1 MGIFKSD
8 VRYSGCV
15 HGGKVVPTTPFLNM
29 FARSPIRPLEEHMAK
44 VDACVKEL
52 APFFVNVFE
61 ENWSKASRIQQSI
74 MLLENDADNMKR
86 ELRLHLPKNLFMP
99 VSRSD
104 VLELLNVQDRLA
116 NKAKDIAGIVLGRK
130 MIFPASIATLFRAFL
145 ERAIQASEQANKA
158 IHELDELFETGFSG
172 NEIKLVEEMIAIL
185 SGIEHDTDD
194 QQIQLRRMIFDLE
207 KNLPPID
214 VIFLYKIIE
223 WTGDLADH
231 AREIGDRLQI
241 LLAR

>member
-1 MGIFKSD
+1 M
-8 VRYSGCV
+8 
-15 HGGKVVPTTPFLNM
+15 PTTPFLNM

-44 VDACVKEL
+44 VDACVKAL
-52 APFFVNVFE
+52 SPFFACVFAE
-61 ENWSKASRIQQSI
+61 DWDQAAVLQQNISH
-74 MLLENDADNMKR
+74 LEHDADDMKR
-86 ELRLHLPKNLFMP
+86 ELRLHLPKSLFMP

-116 NKAKDIAGIVLGRK
+116 NKAKDIAGIVYGRK
-130 MIFPASIATLFRAFL
+130 MIFPQSIAALFMEFL
-145 ERAIQASEQANKA
+145 ARCLQASEQANKA
-158 IHELDELFETGFSG
+158 IHELDELLETGFSG

-194 QQIQLRRMIFDLE
+194 QQIQLRRIMFALE
-207 KNLPPID
+207 QSLPPID
-214 VIFLYKIIE
+214 VMFLYKVIE
-223 WTGDLADH
+223 WTGDLADR